1 MSPAVIRLAS
11 EVVNHVRALGALKY
25 SGSRLSARKR
35 SWRAWKR
42 PSQYEVGMPAVIWR
56 TLVVNSGR
64 GRDVCLEGLLVKDDR
79 FPSDVLELD
88 RLREERENVEV
99 RLEITFI
106 VRDLVRVPCSGGPG
120 GIGPRRR

>member
-1 MSPAVIRLAS
+1 
-11 EVVNHVRALGALKY
+11 LKY

-88 RLREERENVEV
+88 RL
-99 RLEITFI
+99 
-106 VRDLVRVPCSGGPG
+106 
-120 GIGPRRR
+120 